1 MSRQSSAILISAGQ
15 LAQATDAIIVDCRF
29 VLGQPDAGREAY
41 LRGHIPGAHYL
52 DLEEDLSGPVAR
64 HGGRHPLPDVRQ
76 LTARLASLGIH
87 PGARVVAYDDARF
100 AFAARFWWLLRA
112 LGYRPPELLDG
123 GYAGW
128 LAAGG
133 AVEQAV
139 PQPVP
144 CAVPSAEAY
153 RGVVDITALA
163 SLQAAGSLL
172 LDSRDP
178 ARYAGLEEPLDPV
191 AGHIPGALNLPWQAV
206 SDAQGCLLDDVR
218 LSAHFAGLPEGRP
231 RVVYCGSGVTACVNL
246 FALARTG
253 DESALLYA
261 GSWSD
266 WCSHLTADE

>member
-1 MSRQSSAILISAGQ
+1 
-15 LAQATDAIIVDCRF
+15 
-29 VLGQPDAGREAY
+29 
-41 LRGHIPGAHYL
+41 
-52 DLEEDLSGPVAR
+52 VAR

-128 LAAGG
+128 LADGG

-144 CAVPSAEAY
+144 CAVPSAEVY

-206 SDAQGCLLDDVR
+206 SDAQGCLLDDAR